1 MDSHPE
7 RDRPMP
13 HPPLV
18 GAAEKACSVLKMNI
32 QMKIKQKRKKINNFG
47 GIHKTREKE
56 FRNESS
62 QTERAILI
70 HIF

>member
-32 QMKIKQKRKKINNFG
+32 QMKIKQKRKKINNFS

-56 FRNESS
+56 KEFR
-62 QTERAILI
+62 TERAILI